1 MWEEL
6 DLSLWWPWYR
16 RIRRAFGF
24 RLRDDRYAAKVLGE
38 IVGGRFVGMEEVQHA
53 IRGKNVVVFG
63 AGPSLERDVRELSR
77 FRDDCIFIAA
87 DGASRALV
95 REGIEPDFVVTD
107 LDGIVGSVPCSNS
120 IYIVHAHGDNVK
132 LLSKFVP
139 EIRAVHP
146 TTQAEP
152 LQNVFNY
159 GGFTDGDRA
168 CFIAD
173 EMKARMIVLA
183 GMDFG
188 KEIGKYSGSKENTLT
203 VKKMRYARRL
213 LSFLSSISASE
224 LYNATSKGIEIHG
237 FRRVGHEELEA
248 IIRA

>member
-1 MWEEL
+1 M

-38 IVGGRFVGMEEVQHA
+38 IVGNRFVKREEVRQL
-53 IRGKNVVVFG
+53 IRGRDVIVFG

-77 FRDDCIFIAA
+77 FRDECIFIAA
-87 DGASRALV
+87 DGASRALL

-107 LDGIVGSVPCSNS
+107 LDGILGSTPCSNP
-120 IYIVHAHGDNVK
+120 IYIVHAHGDNVR
-132 LLSKFVP
+132 LLNKFVP
-139 EIRAVHP
+139 EIVAVHP

-173 EMKARMIVLA
+173 EMKARRIVLA

-188 KEIGKYSGSKENTLT
+188 KEIGKYSGSNKKTLT

-213 LSFLSSISASE
+213 LSFLSSFSTSE
-224 LYNATSKGIEIHG
+224 LYNATSGGIEIHG
-237 FRRVGHEELEA
+237 FKRVSHKELEA